1 MQTEMLRFLGL
12 MRRAGKLAVGE
23 TGTGQSAR
31 EGKAALIL
39 LASDASENAED
50 RARGFSHRAQVPLIR
65 LKAEKAELADALHVA
80 GGAIAAVCDKGF
92 AQALIEKYA
101 DDLERI

>member
-50 RARGFSHRAQVPLIR
+50 RARGFAHRAQVPLIR
-65 LKAEKAELADALHVA
+65 LKAEGENIRRIVSES
-80 GGAIAAVCDKGF
+80 KGTF
-92 AQALIEKYA
+92 RDISPDGEIKP
-101 DDLERI
+101 